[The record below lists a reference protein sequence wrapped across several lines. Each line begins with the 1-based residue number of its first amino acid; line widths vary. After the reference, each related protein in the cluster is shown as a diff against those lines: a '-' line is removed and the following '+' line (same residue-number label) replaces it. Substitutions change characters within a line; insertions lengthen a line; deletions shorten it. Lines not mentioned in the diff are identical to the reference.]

1 MNEGEIVETKSV
13 NMKLIDTLIQVIHAL
28 SPEERQILTRE
39 LFLESSEP
47 SNQELIQL
55 AESGGCF
62 DFLANEPDI
71 YTCEDGEPV

>member
-1 MNEGEIVETKSV
+1 MNEGETVETKSV

-47 SNQELIQL
+47 SNQELIKL

>member
-1 MNEGEIVETKSV
+1 VETKSV

-47 SNQELIQL
+47 SNQELIKL